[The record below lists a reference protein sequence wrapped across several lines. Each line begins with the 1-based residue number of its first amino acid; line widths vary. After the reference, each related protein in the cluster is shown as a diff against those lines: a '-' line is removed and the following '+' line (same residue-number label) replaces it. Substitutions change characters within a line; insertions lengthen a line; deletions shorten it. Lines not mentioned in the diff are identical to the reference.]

1 MSQRLEKEKARLRES
16 MELLLKLEKIRKDFA
31 DLAGKTTFPHVRSLL
46 EEVVKNLKHSEFWVN
61 CAQLDWHTRIQAER
75 HCFEFKNGKFILK
88 MDSIDNGKQ

>member
-46 EEVVKNLKHSEFWVN
+46 EELVSNLKTAEFWVN
-61 CAQLDWHTRIQAER
+61 YTQLDWHSRIEAER

-88 MDSIDNGKQ
+88 TNSIDNGKQ